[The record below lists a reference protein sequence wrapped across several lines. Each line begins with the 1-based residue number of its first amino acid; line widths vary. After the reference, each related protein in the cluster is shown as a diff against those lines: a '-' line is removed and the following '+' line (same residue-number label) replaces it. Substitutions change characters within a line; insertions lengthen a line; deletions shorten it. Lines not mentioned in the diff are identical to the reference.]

1 MAAIT
6 VTSADGTKINAQS
19 YGTGR
24 ALVIVS
30 GALFASERWLK
41 VVPLISAEHNVIVID
56 RRGRGQSGNGTPYA
70 PERELEDI
78 SAVLESIDGPLDL
91 LGHSS
96 GAILSLQV
104 AQRSPRNLA
113 RLIVYE
119 PPVFFAAEDRIA
131 TDLPE
136 RLEALLA
143 AGEAEAA
150 VETFLREGPRS
161 PEADLTALKA
171 APTWLPLVKGF
182 AHTVPY
188 DARVQR
194 AYSGDAAD
202 LARVRVRTLMLLGA
216 SSPPRMRGAAET
228 IAARLPNATVTEL
241 AGQQHVAMLSAPA
254 LFASAVNHFLSLPP
268 VYA

>member
-6 VTSADGTKINAQS
+6 VTSADGTTISAHS
-19 YGTGR
+19 HGAGR

-30 GALFASERWLK
+30 GALFTAERWLK
-41 VVPLISAEHNVIVID
+41 VVPLISSQRHVLVID
-56 RRGRGQSGNGTPYA
+56 RRGRGQSGDSAAYA
-70 PERELEDI
+70 PEREIEDI
-78 SAVLESIDGPLDL
+78 EAVLASVDGPVDL

-96 GAILSLQV
+96 GAILALQV
-104 AQRSPRNLA
+104 AQRAPRNLE

-131 TDLPE
+131 PDLPE

-143 AGEAEAA
+143 AGHADAA

-161 PEADLTALKA
+161 PEAELTLLKG
-171 APTWLPLVKGF
+171 APTWAPMVKAL

-188 DARVQR
+188 DSRVQR
-194 AYSGDAAD
+194 AYSGDPAD
-202 LARVRVRTLMLLGA
+202 LARVRIPTLMLLGA
-216 SSPPRMRGAAET
+216 SSPSRMRHAAET

-254 LFASAVNHFLSLPP
+254 LFASAVNGFLNAPGS
-268 VYA
+268 A

>member
-6 VTSADGTKINAQS
+6 VTSADGTTINALS

-41 VVPLISAEHNVIVID
+41 VVPLISTQYNVLVID
-56 RRGRGQSGNGTPYA
+56 RRGRGESGNGTPYA

-78 SAVLESIDGPLDL
+78 SAVLESIDGPVDL

-104 AQRSPRNLA
+104 AQRTPRNLA

-131 TDLPE
+131 PDLPE

-143 AGEAEAA
+143 AGQLDAA
-150 VETFLREGPRS
+150 VETFLREGPRA
-161 PEADLTALKA
+161 PEADLSALKA
-171 APTWLPLVKGF
+171 APTWAPLVKAF

-188 DARVQR
+188 DARLQR
-194 AYSGDAAD
+194 AYSGSAAE

-216 SSPPRMRGAAET
+216 SSPERMRSAAET
-228 IAARLPNATVTEL
+228 ITGRLPNATMTEL

-254 LFASAVNHFLSLPP
+254 LFADTVNDFLRLPP
-268 VYA
+268 VYG